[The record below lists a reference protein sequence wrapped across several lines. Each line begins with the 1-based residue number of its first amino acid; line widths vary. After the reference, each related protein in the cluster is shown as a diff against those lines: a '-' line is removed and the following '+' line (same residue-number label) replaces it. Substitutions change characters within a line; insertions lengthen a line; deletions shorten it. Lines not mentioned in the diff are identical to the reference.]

1 MLDSGLG
8 TAKKKIKEIRIN
20 LHFFLWNDFS
30 ANLLNSKK
38 YHRWYSVDV
47 IAFFKIPEMS
57 KMRLKWKIKQYVKY
71 LKWEKVIS
79 SQNDD
84 CVVGSLGGVGVPG
97 EKRCGLMSLINN
109 WLDFFWTISITD
121 HNNFQEVPRDFWG
134 QGDPD
139 LWHIDWMEFLNC
151 SDAAFIHPWTGFLL
165 PLSILGQAFHK
176 LQCANMPGVVGNGE
190 NVLKSIPPPSL
201 CLLWLCVSQKQLW
214 ARVQTL
220 EFPWVPLLSLTAQ
233 FCSAISPLDQC
244 L

>member
-8 TAKKKIKEIRIN
+8 TAKKIKEIRIN

-38 YHRWYSVDV
+38 YHRWYFVDV

-84 CVVGSLGGVGVPG
+84 CVVGSLGEVGVPG

-109 WLDFFWTISITD
+109 WPGF
-121 HNNFQEVPRDFWG
+121 
-134 QGDPD
+134 
-139 LWHIDWMEFLNC
+139 FLNHIYNR
-151 SDAAFIHPWTGFLL
+151 SQQFPGSPQGFLGTGRSSPMTHWL
-165 PLSILGQAFHK
+165 DGIFK
-176 LQCANMPGVVGNGE
+176 LQWC
-190 NVLKSIPPPSL
+190 
-201 CLLWLCVSQKQLW
+201 CLH
-214 ARVQTL
+214 
-220 EFPWVPLLSLTAQ
+220 P
-233 FCSAISPLDQC
+233 PLDRLFTNSNVRTC
-244 L
+244 PA

>member
-151 SDAAFIHPWTGFLL
+151 SDAAFIHPWTGFSQT
-165 PLSILGQAFHK
+165 PMCEHARRSGQWGTRFEKH
-176 LQCANMPGVVGNGE
+176 
-190 NVLKSIPPPSL
+190 PPPSL

-214 ARVQTL
+214 ARVHY
-220 EFPWVPLLSLTAQ
+220 
-233 FCSAISPLDQC
+233 
-244 L
+244 